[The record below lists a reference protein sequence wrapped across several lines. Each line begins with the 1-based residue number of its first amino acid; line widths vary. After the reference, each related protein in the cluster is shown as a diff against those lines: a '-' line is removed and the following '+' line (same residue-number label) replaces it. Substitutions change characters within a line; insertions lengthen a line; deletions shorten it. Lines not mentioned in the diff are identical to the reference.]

1 MVRVLVTG
9 VGRPAGN
16 SLARQLMDRGHWVLG
31 VEAHPVEASAAHAVS
46 VVSQPHVPGY
56 LWELRGLAAI
66 HDIEVVVPTARDE
79 LLVVSAAKNH
89 FAPGVDVLIADPA
102 PLRVMH
108 DKYLAM
114 QRLVAAGIPVAG
126 FGLPGEFG
134 SINEAMVQLGGSLV
148 VRPRVSK
155 GGLGAR
161 VLKRT
166 NTSGHAALNWSALNW
181 SALDDSW
188 MVQRF
193 TPGPAYLPTVLRHA
207 LSGGSAD
214 VVVVLEKTGQVGS
227 SGIRRAHRDSIRR
240 VDLPDVAQLAGAAA
254 AASKLSGPV
263 GLAIRRM
270 PDGSPVVLGIKAG
283 FGAHSAWAPELVDGV
298 MRPYARE
305 GLRNAR

>member
-1 MVRVLVTG
+1 MTG

-31 VEAHPVEASAAHAVS
+31 VDAHPVEASVAHAVS

-102 PLRVMH
+102 PLRVVH

-114 QRLVAAGIPVAG
+114 QRLVAAGIPVVG

-134 SINEAMVQLGGSLV
+134 SINEAMVQLGGTLV

-161 VLKRT
+161 VLKRR
-166 NTSGHAALNWSALNW
+166 SIAGHAAVNW

-207 LSGGSAD
+207 LSGGVAD

-227 SGIRRAHRDSIRR
+227 RGIRRAYRDSIRR
-240 VDLPDVAQLAGAAA
+240 VDLPDVARLAGAAA
-254 AASKLSGPV
+254 AASQLSGPV
-263 GLAIRRM
+263 GLAIRRR
-270 PDGSPVVLGIKAG
+270 PDGSPVVLGIEAG

-298 MRPYARE
+298 MRPYATE
-305 GLRNAR
+305 GSRMAR